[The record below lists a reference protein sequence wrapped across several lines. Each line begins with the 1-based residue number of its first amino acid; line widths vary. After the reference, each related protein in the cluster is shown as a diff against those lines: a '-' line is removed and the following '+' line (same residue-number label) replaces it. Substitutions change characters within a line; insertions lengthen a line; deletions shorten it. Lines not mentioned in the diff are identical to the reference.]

1 MINFRDWSILNEVFD
16 YTSNYREVNKYVY
29 IDNWIKFLNKANTET
44 LKQPGIDLERTVFDS
59 HGPRVH
65 YYLYKDY
72 LIFYGKFKS
81 SNRYEVHFWDIKN
94 LEYEDTISKSGFNSI
109 FSVVMSI
116 IKDKHLE
123 TNARIYIHH
132 EVKERRDF
140 YKLIIDKILKKYNI
154 DWNCS
159 IKGEDVVIYP
169 EKELR
174 ESNKLMSPL
183 IY

>member
-123 TNARIYIHH
+123 TNARIYLHH